1 MSRQQ
6 HYEDDDHE
14 AQYVAGAAGAAG
26 TAGQR
31 DSYYDQDYE
40 SRRDY
45 DPRQS
50 GRSDG
55 YYQEYEDGRYS
66 QQGGY
71 YEGSDV
77 GNDSAYYNQQRGTYT
92 SEDSRADYYR
102 QDAYADDYPDA
113 YPAGVDPY
121 GIILFPKSFS
131 DSRWSTL
138 PRYTTWRLRSER
150 QTQWFV

>member
-6 HYEDDDHE
+6 HYQDEDHE
-14 AQYVAGAAGAAG
+14 AQLPP
-26 TAGQR
+26 GQHE
-31 DSYYDQDYE
+31 SYYEQDYDP
-40 SRRDY
+40 RRDY

-55 YYQEYEDGRYS
+55 QYQDYEDGHYS
-66 QQGGY
+66 QNGQY
-71 YEGSDV
+71 YEGSEV
-77 GNDSAYYNQQRGTYT
+77 GDGYYNQQRGTYA

-121 GIILFPKSFS
+121 GTDMGNLANF
-131 DSRWSTL
+131 
-138 PRYTTWRLRSER
+138 
-150 QTQWFV
+150 

>member
-1 MSRQQ
+1 MAGEQYYQ
-6 HYEDDDHE
+6 DDDHE
-14 AQYVAGAAGAAG
+14 AQYAAGQNDA
-26 TAGQR
+26 
-31 DSYYDQDYE
+31 YYDQEHE

-45 DPRQS
+45 DPHQS

-55 YYQEYEDGRYS
+55 YYQEYEDGHYS
-66 QQGGY
+66 QQGGH

-77 GNDSAYYNQQRGTYT
+77 GNDSAYYNQQRGTYA

-121 GIILFPKSFS
+121 GIIL
-131 DSRWSTL
+131 L
-138 PRYTTWRLRSER
+138 
-150 QTQWFV
+150 

>member
-6 HYEDDDHE
+6 HYHDDDQE
-14 AQYVAGAAGAAG
+14 AQYAAGQQD
-26 TAGQR
+26 T
-31 DSYYDQDYE
+31 YYDHEYDQ
-40 SRRDY
+40 RRDY

-55 YYQEYEDGRYS
+55 YYQDYEEGRYS

-77 GNDSAYYNQQRGTYT
+77 GEGGAYYNQQRGTYT

-102 QDAYADDYPDA
+102 QDAYADEYPDA

-121 GIILFPKSFS
+121 GTSPLLTPSPFI
-131 DSRWSTL
+131 
-138 PRYTTWRLRSER
+138 
-150 QTQWFV
+150 

>member
-6 HYEDDDHE
+6 HYQDDDHE
-14 AQYVAGAAGAAG
+14 GQYPP
-26 TAGQR
+26 GQY
-31 DSYYDQDYE
+31 DTYYDQEYE
-40 SRRDY
+40 SQSQI

-55 YYQEYEDGRYS
+55 YYQDYEDGQYS

-77 GNDSAYYNQQRGTYT
+77 GDSAYYNQQRVTYN

-102 QDAYADDYPDA
+102 QDAYTDDYPDA

-121 GIILFPKSFS
+121 G
-131 DSRWSTL
+131 
-138 PRYTTWRLRSER
+138 TTRLKCN
-150 QTQWFV
+150 

>member
-6 HYEDDDHE
+6 HYDDDDDEVRHTP
-14 AQYVAGAAGAAG
+14 GATAG
-26 TAGQR
+26 TAGQHEP
-31 DSYYDQDYE
+31 YDQDYE

-45 DPRQS
+45 DSRQS
-50 GRSDG
+50 G

-77 GNDSAYYNQQRGTYT
+77 GNDSAYYNQQRGTYG

-102 QDAYADDYPDA
+102 QDVYADDYPDA

-121 GIILFPKSFS
+121 GIFSF
-131 DSRWSTL
+131 
-138 PRYTTWRLRSER
+138 Y
-150 QTQWFV
+150 